1 MLGAAGPSEDERD
14 SRPLIGAGASSSS
27 SSLQGGASSPAR
39 TGPSGH
45 RPSAWRNVQKV
56 YGSELQPPS
65 HQLLRSRSSPIPEED
80 AGTADPSF
88 LRLDQGEAASDPEH
102 EASGLAL
109 LRATL
114 SRAELLCLGQSG
126 LSLAAVACALL
137 FGEFSWPGWLLLAGV
152 ALALGVLGRVQL
164 RGLSCEALSP
174 PSPSP

>member
-1 MLGAAGPSEDERD
+1 M
-14 SRPLIGAGASSSS
+14 
-27 SSLQGGASSPAR
+27 
-39 TGPSGH
+39 
-45 RPSAWRNVQKV
+45 QKV

-65 HQLLRSRSSPIPEED
+65 RQLSAGSRSSPIPEEG
-80 AGTADPSF
+80 ASTTADPSF
-88 LRLDQGEAASDPEH
+88 LRLDRGEAASEPEH

-174 PSPSP
+174 PSP

>member
-1 MLGAAGPSEDERD
+1 MRGSSDDERD
-14 SRPLIGAGASSSS
+14 ARPLIGAGASSSS

-65 HQLLRSRSSPIPEED
+65 HQLLRSRSSPIPEEEGAD
-80 AGTADPSF
+80 TGTADPSF
-88 LRLDQGEAASDPEH
+88 LRLDRGEAASEPEH

-174 PSPSP
+174 PSP